1 MISFI
6 RKIDDDIVSLASRE
20 QDPIDQI
27 RVRLLIYSL
36 FGYLFYSSVL
46 LTAYIY
52 QHEYLHL
59 LRACFIFVFSV
70 TLLIVVRYV
79 RAAWRPISHF
89 ALCVVTLTVWTNL
102 LIYVQG
108 INTATIQF
116 IWIATVLSVYMHGVR
131 WGWFYSLM
139 NVLPVLIYTYVEYSE
154 YNYLINDLKLFYDA
168 KPVSQSVYLFVL
180 TGNFL
185 MILLLNYFFFKTFRA
200 NIFHLTNTK
209 NELNE
214 LNRKL
219 NETLEEVNKLSNA
232 RMDFLSTMSHEL
244 RTPLNGVIGIS
255 NTLISQ
261 NPTEEQKENLAI
273 LQFSAENLMALIND
287 VLDFNKLDSDKV
299 SLEKVPFNLAAHIRK
314 NCASVEMKS
323 KEKMLDLRLSIA
335 KEIENKIVLSDPTR
349 LNQVLLNLLNN
360 AIKFT
365 EKGYVHLTAQMVRKD
380 DKMMTIHFS
389 IEDSGIGI
397 EPEKQDHIFEVFAQA
412 AASTNRNYGGTGLGL
427 PIVKKVLSMFG
438 SKILLV
444 SEPGRGS
451 RFHFDIDFEY
461 RDAEASDIHQ
471 RKADKQKLSGLR
483 ILVAEDNA
491 INILVLRKALE
502 QWSIV
507 PQVAKNG
514 QEAVEK
520 FQAGDYDL
528 ILMDLY
534 MPVMDGCQA
543 TKTIRAL
550 PDTRK
555 AKVPIIA
562 LTANVSEDV
571 IARVFDAGMN
581 DYLSK
586 PFYPDHLFE
595 KIQKMQELSIEN

>member
-6 RKIDDDIVSLASRE
+6 RKIDDEIVNLASRE

-27 RVRLLIYSL
+27 RVRILIYSL
-36 FGYLFYSSVL
+36 FGYLFYSGVL
-46 LTAYIY
+46 LTAYSY
-52 QHEYLHL
+52 QQEYLHL
-59 LRACFIFVFSV
+59 VRACFIFVFAV
-70 TLLIVVRYV
+70 ALLIVVRYV
-79 RAAWRPISHF
+79 RGSWRPISHF
-89 ALCVVTLTVWTNL
+89 ALCVVTLTVWSNI

-108 INTATIQF
+108 INTATVQF

-131 WGWFYSLM
+131 WGWFYSLL
-139 NVLPVLIYTYVEYSE
+139 NVLPVLVFTYVEYSE

-168 KPVSQSVYLFVL
+168 SPVSQSVYLFVL
-180 TGNFL
+180 SGNFL
-185 MILLLNYFFFKTFRA
+185 MIILLNYFFFKTFRS
-200 NIFHLTNTK
+200 NISHLTKTK
-209 NELNE
+209 DELKELNS
-214 LNRKL
+214 RL
-219 NETLEEVNKLSNA
+219 NETLKEVNKLSNA

-261 NPTEEQKENLAI
+261 NPSEEQKENLAI

-287 VLDFNKLDSDKV
+287 ILDFNKLDSDKV
-299 SLEKVPFNLAAHIRK
+299 ALEKVPFNLAAHIRK
-314 NCASVEMKS
+314 NCASVEMKA

-335 KEIENKIVLSDPTR
+335 REIENKIVFSDPTR

-365 EKGYVHLTAQMVRKD
+365 EKGYVHLTAQMVK
-380 DKMMTIHFS
+380 KEEGTMTVHFS
-389 IEDSGIGI
+389 VEDSGIGI
-397 EPEKQDHIFEVFAQA
+397 EPDKQDHIFEVFAQA
-412 AASTNRNYGGTGLGL
+412 TASTNRNYGGTGLGL
-427 PIVKKVLSMFG
+427 PIVKKVLSMFN

-444 SEPGRGS
+444 SEPGSGS
-451 RFHFDIDFEY
+451 RFHFDINFEY
-461 RDAEASDIHQ
+461 REVEASDIKQ
-471 RKADKQKLSGLR
+471 RKAEKQELSGLR
-483 ILVAEDNA
+483 VLVAEDNA

-520 FQAGDYDL
+520 LKADDYDL

-543 TKTIRAL
+543 TEKIRRLAD
-550 PDTRK
+550 PKK
-555 AKVPIIA
+555 ASVPIVA

-571 IARVFDAGMN
+571 IARVLDAGMN

-586 PFYPDHLFE
+586 PFYPDHLLE
-595 KIQKMQELSIEN
+595 KIRKMQTPSIHL